1 MRKARPN
8 EPDEKKPRAAAPRQ
22 EGTAQDDAPAA
33 GGSDSGEDT
42 SGTEGEEPADKA
54 PDEGTED
61 PGAPEEPA
69 DSEEPEG
76 GDAPDNDKAGE
87 GGEKPGPEKQE
98 KPENAPAQPDPAEA
112 AEDPEKAQLK
122 ADLLQA
128 RSELVAY
135 GAGVAPEKVADAVT
149 LAVAQVRAAGDDVT
163 EEAVA
168 SAMQDVL
175 KRNPEWKAAGGKKTT
190 GGIRLGSDPDSR
202 PAARK
207 EKDGGGR
214 KKPWNKFNR

>member
-22 EGTAQDDAPAA
+22 EGAAKDEAPAA
-33 GGSDSGEDT
+33 GESGAGEDAPDP
-42 SGTEGEEPADKA
+42 EDEA
-54 PDEGTED
+54 PDESAGDTA
-61 PGAPEEPA
+61 APEEPA

-76 GDAPDNDKAGE
+76 GDAPHNDKAGE
-87 GGEKPGPEKQE
+87 GGEKPED
-98 KPENAPAQPDPAEA
+98 APAQPDPAEA

-128 RSELVAY
+128 RSELAAY

-168 SAMQDVL
+168 AAMQDVL
-175 KRNPEWKAAGGKKTT
+175 KRNPEWSAAGGKKNT

-207 EKDGGGR
+207 EKDSGR